1 MDIVFKICRTC
12 NESKSEIE
20 FKPKRR
26 VCKKCIAKENA
37 IKYKDVIKQ
46 YYVDHQEEI
55 IAKSIERHRKK
66 MIEQGYKKRGRKR
79 IINVDKKP
87 DNENVNET
95 IET

>member
-1 MDIVFKICRTC
+1 MDIVFKICKKC
-12 NESKSEIE
+12 NESKSETE

-46 YYVDHQEEI
+46 YYVDNQEKI
-55 IAKSIERHRKK
+55 IQKRHKKK
-66 MIEQGYKKRGRKR
+66 MIEQGPKKRGRKR